1 MTRHNRQNS
10 AELLVPAT
18 GSGTGTSKDCAV
30 VPCGSAGGSSA
41 GSCAARPTA
50 TRAGWGGAGNLRLR
64 IMHCWVRKAA
74 FRSYKCKIETFPD
87 HPPQDMQTLK
97 FDSIKQAAAALKL
110 DSVFLKAARQCGC
123 MAFTHGRID
132 AAALVDFLGANTV
145 EVNEEVAYGILNWSD
160 SPPRLRRNMVERMR
174 RDIVGLAAKVTP
186 GKRFV
191 GREIAAAVRREL
203 NDELAARLAGMAPDA
218 AAVELRAVRERIVA
232 A

>member
-1 MTRHNRQNS
+1 MTTANTT
-10 AELLVPAT
+10 ATAVPQSPHPLQGGA
-18 GSGTGTSKDCAV
+18 DAAV
-30 VPCGSAGGSSA
+30 VAH
-41 GSCAARPTA
+41 PTA
-50 TRAGWGGAGNLRLR
+50 AGAGWDGVGNLRLR

-232 A
+232 PRLRRVRPARP